1 MKKKLSVMLIALL
14 AISIVSAVLVT
25 YLSNTVSE
33 SITVESPI
41 LLEETEFD
49 LENQIGT
56 AGEDGFMLVKIENL
70 ADSDIT
76 GDFEIA
82 ISPDAAGIS
91 IAVGEDINYCFK
103 GQGDMTRVTD
113 CETDYLVWMANNIDW
128 NDWYAD
134 ADYLDATYPSPLVI
148 NHGGDSF
155 VNLGYTGNTLVLP
168 GLTIP
173 ANEIVYGVIYVSTDI
188 ALTPTTYT
196 FAMTFVP

>member
-1 MKKKLSVMLIALL
+1 MKKKISVMLIALL

-91 IAVGEDINYCFK
+91 IAVGEDINY
-103 GQGDMTRVTD
+103 
-113 CETDYLVWMANNIDW
+113 
-128 NDWYAD
+128 
-134 ADYLDATYPSPLVI
+134 
-148 NHGGDSF
+148 
-155 VNLGYTGNTLVLP
+155 VLK
-168 GLTIP
+168 
-173 ANEIVYGVIYVSTDI
+173 AKEI
-188 ALTPTTYT
+188 
-196 FAMTFVP
+196 